1 MSFLEDLFS
10 LRGRVALVSG
20 ASRGIGLAIA
30 TGLARAGAAVVGLST
45 SAEPQ
50 GGLGEVVTYRQCD
63 VTDAEAFARLCDNIV
78 RDHGHLDV
86 YVHAAGIS
94 LQDHPR
100 IDPVGGFART
110 VEVNLIAAY
119 RCCLA
124 VSERMVADRGGSII
138 TITSIAGHLGFPH
151 NPGYVASKGGLR
163 LLTKALAL
171 DLGERHIRVNAIA
184 PGYVRTAM
192 TEASYQDP
200 RRYEERVQRM
210 IIKRW
215 GAPEDLIGAAI
226 FLASEAS
233 SYVTGQEIVVDG
245 GWTAKGL

>member
-10 LRGRVALVSG
+10 LRARVAVVSG

-30 TGLARAGAAVVGLST
+30 SGLARAGAAVVGLGT
-45 SAEPQ
+45 SAAPQ
-50 GGLGEVVTYRQCD
+50 ASQEGMAYHRCD
-63 VTDAEAFARLCDNIV
+63 VTDAAAFVRLCDGV
-78 RDHGHLDV
+78 VSDHGHLDV

-94 LQDHPR
+94 LQGEPLA
-100 IDPVGGFART
+100 DPAGTFART
-110 VEVNLIAAY
+110 IEVNLTAAY
-119 RCCLA
+119 RCFLA
-124 VSERMVADRGGSII
+124 ASERMAPSRGGSII
-138 TITSIAGHLGFPH
+138 AITSIGGLMGFPL

-163 LLTKALAL
+163 LLTRALAL
-171 DLGERHIRVNAIA
+171 DLGERRIRVNAIA

-200 RRYEERVQRM
+200 RRYEERLART
-210 IIKRW
+210 ILKRW

-226 FLASEAS
+226 FLASDAS
-233 SYVTGQEIVVDG
+233 SYITGQEIVVDG